1 MTKYLAPHIF
11 ITAFEFNILTKISFD
26 ARIKEAMKST
36 ASKSQV
42 DIALDI
48 VGKNSEKILK
58 SFKHLS

>member
-11 ITAFEFNILTKISFD
+11 FTAFEFNILTKISSD

-48 VGKNSEKILK
+48 ADKNSEKIFK
-58 SFKHLS
+58 SFKHLI

>member
-1 MTKYLAPHIF
+1 M
-11 ITAFEFNILTKISFD
+11 LTKISSD

-48 VGKNSEKILK
+48 ADKNSEKIFK
-58 SFKHLS
+58 SFKHLI